1 MERISINSVIFLGCG
16 AVGSL
21 IASHLNCDPAIPY
34 DLVDDDTVGRSNLGT
49 SIYEE
54 VHLGMPKV
62 NALGHLLYRRNRRK
76 CEARLI
82 TVTQKMIKILWF
94 QKGLEHLTPTRLF
107 IDTFDNP
114 VARNLTR
121 EIGEHVI
128 HIGVSP
134 DHTGSIIWNEI
145 YPELDISFDR
155 GDNPVCT
162 NQLGAPIIRLT
173 AMHAVNIIEHF
184 LRTGEKLNKGVTL

>member
-1 MERISINSVIFLGCG
+1 MINSIIFLGCG

-21 IASHLNCDPAIPY
+21 IASHLNCDLNIVY
-34 DLVDDDTVGRSNLGT
+34 DLVDDDTVERSNLGT

-62 NALGHLLYRRNRRK
+62 NALAHLLYRRNRRK
-76 CEARLI
+76 CE
-82 TVTQKMIKILWF
+82 VF
-94 QKGLEHLTPTRLF
+94 HLTLDGRTKKKVLPIPVSLTRNSLM

-114 VARNLTR
+114 SARNLAR

-128 HIGVSP
+128 HVGVSP
-134 DHTGSIIWNEI
+134 DHTGSVLWNEI
-145 YPELDISFDR
+145 YPELDISFER
-155 GDNPVCT
+155 GSNPVCT

-173 AMHAVNIIEHF
+173 AVHAVNIIEHF
-184 LRTGEKLNKGVTL
+184 LRTGEKLNKGITL